1 MRWLGRRAGGSY
13 AFLMLPLGY
22 LALPG
27 VFPAWMWAGATIL
40 HVAVLAAVAALIGEA
55 VLRAR
60 RRTDAQPSMGPR
72 GQH

>member
-1 MRWLGRRAGGSY
+1 VAGVVPGSY

-27 VFPAWMWAGATIL
+27 VFPAWIWAGATLIQ
-40 HVAVLAAVAALIGEA
+40 VALLAALAALIVEA

-60 RRTDAQPSMGPR
+60 RR
-72 GQH
+72 